1 MRVGRLGNYGFT
13 FIQTGNAK
21 MNSLQ
26 RVLPAFVFVGTFFV
40 FGVGF
45 TTSAYAQDCH
55 RVHGRIQSSFTS
67 TNCTSPVGLCTEG
80 TITGA
85 GPLDSATT
93 FVALDDAPSAGMA
106 GVEPSANLSYSGVLT
121 ITTQRGTLVT
131 HDLGVLDAATAS
143 FTEIERPASG
153 TGIFAN
159 VSSVFFIS
167 GAVVNNGTGFDGE
180 LYGELCTGSD

>member
-1 MRVGRLGNYGFT
+1 
-13 FIQTGNAK
+13 

-26 RVLPAFVFVGTFFV
+26 RASTTLFFVGASLV

-45 TTSAYAQDCH
+45 TTSTHAEEGCH
-55 RVHGRIQSSFTS
+55 WVHGRIQSTFTS

-80 TITGA
+80 VITGA

-93 FVALDDAPSAGMA
+93 FVALDFAPSAGMPA
-106 GVEPSANLSYSGVLT
+106 VEPSANLSYSGVLT
-121 ITTQRGTLVT
+121 IRTRRGTLVT
-131 HDLGVLDAATAS
+131 HDLGVIDSTTAS

>member
-1 MRVGRLGNYGFT
+1 M
-13 FIQTGNAK
+13 QK

-26 RVLPAFVFVGTFFV
+26 RALPAFFFAGTFFV
-40 FGVGF
+40 FGVAL
-45 TTSAYAQDCH
+45 TTSAYAQEDCH
-55 RVHGRIQSSFTS
+55 RVHGHIRSSFTS
-67 TNCTSPVGLCTEG
+67 TNCTSPVGECTEG

-93 FVALDDAPSAGMA
+93 FLALDVAPSAGMP

-121 ITTQRGTLVT
+121 ITTRRGTLVT

-159 VSSVFFIS
+159 ASSVFFIS
-167 GAVVNNGTGFDGE
+167 GALVNNGTGFDGE
-180 LYGELCTGSD
+180 LYGELCISGD

>member
-1 MRVGRLGNYGFT
+1 
-13 FIQTGNAK
+13 

-26 RVLPAFVFVGTFFV
+26 RALPTFLFAGTFFV

-45 TTSAYAQDCH
+45 ATSTYADDSCH
-55 RVHGRIQSSFTS
+55 WVHGRIQSSFTT
-67 TNCTSPVGLCTEG
+67 TNCTSPIGLCTTG
-80 TITGA
+80 MITGA

-93 FVALDDAPSAGMA
+93 FLALDAAPSAGLPA
-106 GVEPSANLSYSGVLT
+106 AVPATNLSYSGVLT
-121 ITTQRGTLVT
+121 IGTSRGTLVT